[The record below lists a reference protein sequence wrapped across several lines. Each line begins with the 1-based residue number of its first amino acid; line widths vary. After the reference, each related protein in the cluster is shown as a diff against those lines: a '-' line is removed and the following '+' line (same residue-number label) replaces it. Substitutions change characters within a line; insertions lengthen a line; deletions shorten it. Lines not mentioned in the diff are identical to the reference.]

1 MDWIAHYNK
10 NTVSAEEAVR
20 IVDSGD
26 RVYLDPSVNSFI
38 PNALAARSA
47 ELSDVRI
54 MFQGPFEHQDW
65 LGGGY
70 QGSFNLVAHFYLG
83 AFSRPAHDKKLIDY
97 YPMVLSHEFKPYREK
112 REPRFI
118 ADVAILRMSIP
129 NELGYCSFGAGMWDN
144 RSWAKGAR
152 ESYRPARSDLHTH
165 LRG

>member
-1 MDWIAHYNK
+1 MDWIAHYNRSV
-10 NTVSAEEAVR
+10 VSSEEAVR

-65 LGGGY
+65 LGGEY
-70 QGSFNLVAHFYLG
+70 QDSFNLVAHFYLG

-97 YPMVLSHEFKPYREK
+97 YPMVLSHEFKPYQGEARAPFYS
-112 REPRFI
+112 RRRHC
-118 ADVAILRMSIP
+118 ADVYS
-129 NELGYCSFGAGMWDN
+129 E
-144 RSWAKGAR
+144 
-152 ESYRPARSDLHTH
+152 
-165 LRG
+165 